1 VGIRL
6 ANCALVAGVLT
17 VATMAGGVR
26 PASAAGNGL
35 YSVFPAHIAG
45 NAARPYFNYLVNP
58 SSTIKDAVTV
68 TNFTAE
74 SIAFKLYST
83 DAVNAQNGGDF
94 AYNSAEAPK
103 HSVGAWVQLS
113 AVGFTLPPHTLANVP
128 FTLDVPAGMTPGD
141 YAGGIVLQTLN
152 PTVEKRGALTFD
164 VYQNVGTRVYVRIA
178 GPLHPSVSITHLSID
193 THGWA
198 GLVGGP
204 VNAVVTYTLTNTG
217 NEILNPTARLSL
229 SPLAG
234 STVNLPPKLFASL
247 LPHNSGTVTY
257 LVKNQE
263 ALLKISADLKVTS
276 RAGPITASTT
286 AWVIPWLLILAL
298 ILLGLLFWWWRRRR
312 RRRRAVAAAV
322 VVGAAAGGP
331 ESAAAA
337 AEVSTGAVD
346 GGASPGSTGG

>member
-1 VGIRL
+1 
-6 ANCALVAGVLT
+6 
-17 VATMAGGVR
+17 
-26 PASAAGNGL
+26 
-35 YSVFPAHIAG
+35 
-45 NAARPYFNYLVNP
+45 
-58 SSTIKDAVTV
+58 
-68 TNFTAE
+68 
-74 SIAFKLYST
+74 
-83 DAVNAQNGGDF
+83 
-94 AYNSAEAPK
+94 
-103 HSVGAWVQLS
+103 
-113 AVGFTLPPHTLANVP
+113 
-128 FTLDVPAGMTPGD
+128 
-141 YAGGIVLQTLN
+141 
-152 PTVEKRGALTFD
+152 
-164 VYQNVGTRVYVRIA
+164 
-178 GPLHPSVSITHLSID
+178 
-193 THGWA
+193 
-198 GLVGGP
+198 VGGP

>member
-1 VGIRL
+1 LI
-6 ANCALVAGVLT
+6 AGVLT
-17 VATMAGGVR
+17 VASMAGGVR

-45 NAARPYFNYLVNP
+45 NSARPYFNYLVNP
-58 SSTIKDAVTV
+58 SSTVKDAVTV
-68 TNFTAE
+68 TNYTAQAV
-74 SIAFKLYST
+74 AFKLYST
-83 DAVNAQNGGDF
+83 DAVNTQNGGDF
-94 AYNSAEAPK
+94 AYNSPDAPK

-113 AVGFTLPPHTLANVP
+113 AAGFTLPAHTLANVP
-128 FTLDVPAGMTPGD
+128 FSLNVPAGMTPGD

-164 VYQNVGTRVYVRIA
+164 LYQNVGTRIYVRIA
-178 GPLHPSVSITHLSID
+178 GPLHPSVSITHLSIS

-204 VNAVVTYTLTNTG
+204 VNADVTYTLTNTG
-217 NEILNPTARLSL
+217 NKILNPTARLSV
-229 SPLAG
+229 SPLVG
-234 STVNLPPKLFASL
+234 STVNIPPRLIPSL
-247 LPHNSGTVTY
+247 LPHNSATITY

-276 RAGPITASTT
+276 GAGTITASTT

-298 ILLGLLFWWWRRRR
+298 VLLGLFFWWWRRRR
-312 RRRRAVAAAV
+312 RRRALAAAAV
-322 VVGAAAGGP
+322 VAAAAGGP